1 MSFNESIFSEAKKKK
16 KKIKIFG
23 FKHVWISFYG
33 VIGFERE
40 LNS

>member
-16 KKIKIFG
+16 KNKIFG
-23 FKHVWISFYG
+23 FRHVWISFYG
-33 VIGFERE
+33 VTEFERE